1 MLGNPIVSI
10 STVYGTTVLIGVLL
24 FFFII
29 FVHQVYDVSQ
39 FLSRHPGGSDILIM
53 AAGRDVTITF
63 ECYHAFSEL
72 LSKLGS
78 TMEVVGANAAIL
90 TSAHFSP

>member
-1 MLGNPIVSI
+1 M
-10 STVYGTTVLIGVLL
+10 STNRKFTWEELSSLNQKHNAHVAVRGK
-24 FFFII
+24 
-29 FVHQVYDVSQ
+29 VYDVSQ

-72 LSKLGS
+72 LR
-78 TMEVVGANAAIL
+78 
-90 TSAHFSP
+90 H

>member
-10 STVYGTTVLIGVLL
+10 STVCGTTVLIGVLL

-39 FLSRHPGGSDILIM
+39 FLSRHPGGSNILIM
-53 AAGRDVTITF
+53 AAGKDVTIPF
-63 ECYHAFSEL
+63 ECFHAFSDRAL
-72 LSKLGS
+72 K
-78 TMEVVGANAAIL
+78 
-90 TSAHFSP
+90 

>member
-10 STVYGTTVLIGVLL
+10 STVCGTTVLIGVLL

-63 ECYHAFSEL
+63 ECYHAFSDRAL
-72 LSKLGS
+72 K
-78 TMEVVGANAAIL
+78 
-90 TSAHFSP
+90 